1 MNDTD
6 TLIKKGDIAVDSG
19 GRYVHISGD
28 EEILQRA
35 YISICT
41 RLGGFVYNRELGCE
55 LCAADFADE
64 NFAEKLNLIMAQA
77 LADYPKVKAEVV
89 AVRKP
94 KFSIRL
100 SCNGSE
106 RGEIINTNDYI

>member
-6 TLIKKGDIAVDSG
+6 TLIKNRDIAVDSG

-28 EEILQRA
+28 EEILQKA
-35 YISICT
+35 YISICA

-77 LADYPKVKAEVV
+77 LADYPKVKAGNPILSTTGKN
-89 AVRKP
+89 AP
-94 KFSIRL
+94 AAIRL
-100 SCNGSE
+100 MLQHTALSGW
-106 RGEIINTNDYI
+106 